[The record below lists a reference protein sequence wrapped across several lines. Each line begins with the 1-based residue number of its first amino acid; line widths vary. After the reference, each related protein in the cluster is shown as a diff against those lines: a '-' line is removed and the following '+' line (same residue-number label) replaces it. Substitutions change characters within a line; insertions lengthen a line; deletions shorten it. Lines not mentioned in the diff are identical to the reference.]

1 MTDTAIIS
9 FSDVTFSF
17 PGKPALIQD
26 LSFEFHSGTFYVIK
40 GPSGA
45 GKSTLLRL
53 INRLEEPLR
62 GEIRFKSKPLPSYQ
76 PPLLRRSI
84 LYIQQTPT
92 VIEGSVRDNLLL
104 PFTLRNNKN
113 LSRPDDRRLQ
123 TLLRDFLLDDVALED
138 HAHALSVGQIQRIC
152 FIRGLL
158 LDPEILLLDEPASSL
173 DKESGRIVESTA
185 LKLCRD
191 SGLTVLMVSH
201 RSTDIQEV
209 EPVIIQMADG
219 QLRVIAWDRK

>member
-9 FSDVTFSF
+9 FSNATFSF
-17 PGKPALIQD
+17 PGKPALIRD

-40 GPSGA
+40 GPSGV

-62 GEIRFKSKPLPSYQ
+62 GEILFKSKPLPSYQ

-104 PFTLRNNKN
+104 PFTFRNNKN

-123 TLLRDFLLDDVALED
+123 TLLSDFLLNDVALED
-138 HAHALSVGQIQRIC
+138 YAHALSVGQIQRIC
-152 FIRGLL
+152 FIRVLL

-173 DKESGRIVESTA
+173 DEESSRIVESTA
-185 LKLCRD
+185 QKLCRD

-201 RSTDIQEV
+201 GSTDIQEV
-209 EPVIIQMADG
+209 KPVVLQMADG
-219 QLRVIAWDRK
+219 QLRVIARDRK